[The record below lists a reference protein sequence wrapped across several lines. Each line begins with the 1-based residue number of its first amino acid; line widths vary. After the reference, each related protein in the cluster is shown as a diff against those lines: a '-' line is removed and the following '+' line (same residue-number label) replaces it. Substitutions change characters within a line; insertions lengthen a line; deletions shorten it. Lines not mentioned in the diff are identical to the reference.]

1 MELDFL
7 HPLINELS
15 IDDPYSPADRRIET
29 WRDALDLVLKELEH
43 MTPSADYSTM
53 YHLFL
58 NTSSSAIRYLK
69 SSDLNSESEWL
80 RVRSWLAILANIS
93 RIMAPLSNMSHLFLA
108 IHRSITTHLSAGRNH
123 TSKDEV
129 IVRIMHDIGDT
140 FIKLNP
146 TEYSSKLGVNS
157 PEVIRRI
164 GFFLMHAS
172 VPSYD

>member
-80 RVRSWLAILANIS
+80 RVRSWLVILANIS
-93 RIMAPLSNMSHLFLA
+93 RIMAPLSKMSHLFSA
-108 IHRSITTHLSAGRNH
+108 IHRSITTHLSARGNYTLR
-123 TSKDEV
+123 DEV
-129 IVRIMHDIGDT
+129 IVHIMHDIGNE
-140 FIKLNP
+140 FIELNP
-146 TEYSSKLGVNS
+146 IEYNSKLGVNS
-157 PEVIRRI
+157 PEVIHRI
-164 GFFLMHAS
+164 GLYLTHAS
-172 VPSYD
+172 VPNY